1 MAQNEKGPPAASAA
15 AASQPLQIE
24 PIEPQRAPAPA
35 AKADASVMSANAA
48 KLADP
53 TFVSKRRLR
62 CRELPIWV
70 TSFLLYYGDL
80 ADPILPRLMQFELLV
95 LDAEKAAANASALEQ
110 LLVAEKGVLIRYDVV
125 SPPPQLPSINPKPDG
140 LLITNSR
147 ALLKDSTLEVRH

>member
-35 AKADASVMSANAA
+35 DAAVMSANAA

-125 SPPPQLPSINPKPDG
+125 SPPPQLPSINPKLDG

-147 ALLKDSTLEVRH
+147 ALLQNSTLEVRH